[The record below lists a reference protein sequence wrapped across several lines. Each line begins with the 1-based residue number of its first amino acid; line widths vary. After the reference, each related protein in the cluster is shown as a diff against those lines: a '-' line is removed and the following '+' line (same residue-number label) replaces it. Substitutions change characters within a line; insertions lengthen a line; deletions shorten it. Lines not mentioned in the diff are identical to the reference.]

1 MPLCGKKIDCRY
13 DSRRVKQNKLL
24 RFFLFAR
31 CSNCDKYYGQAVF
44 TSVYMKIMFYLFVP
58 SLIAAYLLQEGRIL
72 IIYLL
77 LLIPSV
83 FLIPI
88 RKMNENEEL
97 VTDDCEKKYFSIYM
111 GKYHIRK
118 NQVYFLTDRFDNYS
132 AFSAVSPICIET
144 FDKKSGRQTRI
155 IRTRFLS
162 VDFSH
167 CRVKILVNPLG
178 LTAFCASLRKKS
190 APQKICDP
198 KRA

>member
-1 MPLCGKKIDCRY
+1 MIKYFLKPLDCIDVAVIVLIILWFLLFTFNKYKRVQLSIFLISHTLFYISKIILNRG
-13 DSRRVKQNKLL
+13 N
-24 RFFLFAR
+24 F
-31 CSNCDKYYGQAVF
+31 
-44 TSVYMKIMFYLFVP
+44 FVP

-144 FDKKSGRQTRI
+144 FDKKSGKVI
-155 IRTRFLS
+155 WHFLYGHNDNTKYADKDELEIYGS
-162 VDFSH
+162 DMKPFGIFK
-167 CRVKILVNPLG
+167 KI
-178 LTAFCASLRKKS
+178 
-190 APQKICDP
+190 Q
-198 KRA
+198 